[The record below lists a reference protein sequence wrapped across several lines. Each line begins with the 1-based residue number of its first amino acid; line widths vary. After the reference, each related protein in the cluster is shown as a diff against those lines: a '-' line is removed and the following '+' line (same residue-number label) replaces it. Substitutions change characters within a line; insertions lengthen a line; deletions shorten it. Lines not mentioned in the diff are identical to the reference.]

1 MSLIKC
7 PECGKEI
14 SDKALACPYCGYPI
28 ENKEISN
35 NKKTVFSPKKC
46 FENKKI
52 LVGIAVLSI
61 AIVYIIVSNIV
72 YRNPYKSYMS
82 YIGKNF
88 DALPDE
94 FQKIEVLDGD
104 WLAVKDL
111 SKDEAKFSNVNG
123 EMQYMYS
130 EDGIESLNVE
140 PYEIHTMIWK
150 PEYTSLNAATV
161 EKEKDFLEKFFGGYD
176 KKTEV
181 DNSASGYSYKD
192 DDFLVVNYIWKNKSG
207 KDITLRV
214 ELEGNDYKE
223 ILLIARK
230 AQDEE

>member
-28 ENKEISN
+28 EKKEISN

-46 FENKKI
+46 FENKKLLI
-52 LVGIAVLSI
+52 GIAVLSI
-61 AIVYIIVSNIV
+61 AIVYIIVCNMV
-72 YRNPYKSYMS
+72 YRNPYKSYMA
-82 YIGKNF
+82 YIGKNC

-94 FQKIEVLDGD
+94 FQKTEVLDGN
-104 WLAVKDL
+104 WLAVKEL
-111 SKDEAKFSNVNG
+111 RKDEVEFANVKG
-123 EMQYMYS
+123 KMQYMYS
-130 EDGIESLNVE
+130 EYESEVLNIK
-140 PYEIHTMIWK
+140 PYEIHTMIWE
-150 PEYTSLNAATV
+150 PEYTSINASTV
-161 EKEKDFLEKFFGGYD
+161 EKEKDILEKFFGRYD